1 VTAGMTRWG
10 LPGRPPA
17 VGGPGRAATVALAPP
32 SWLRS
37 GLGYWLDSLGAMLRF
52 EFGRARSWAGMMV
65 LVQTFMGAGM
75 ALMYGFFY
83 PHIGP
88 LRALYIATGAPVL
101 ALIPLGFVMLPST
114 ITIERLEGTFD
125 YVWSLPA
132 PRSAQVVAA
141 FALYSL
147 IALPG
152 TVLALV
158 VAAWRYDAPL
168 SLSPLLAPAL
178 VACALVA
185 ITVGY
190 GMALVVS
197 EPMIMNLITNAL
209 VFFVLL
215 FSPIVFPASQ
225 LPGWLYDVHRVL
237 PFYNMA
243 VVIRAGLTQGVV
255 SDVTTSFVVL
265 AAWAAAGCSATAWAI
280 GRRR

>member
-1 VTAGMTRWG
+1 
-10 LPGRPPA
+10 
-17 VGGPGRAATVALAPP
+17 
-32 SWLRS
+32 
-37 GLGYWLDSLGAMLRF
+37 LDSLGAMLRF

>member
-1 VTAGMTRWG
+1 VTAPITSRGE
-10 LPGRPPA
+10 PS
-17 VGGPGRAATVALAPP
+17 RAATGARVNLTPAVPLMPP

-37 GLGYWLDSLGAMLRF
+37 GLGYWFGSVGAMLRF
-52 EFGRARSWAGMMV
+52 EFGRVRAWAGMMV
-65 LVQTFMGAGM
+65 IVQTFMGAGM

-88 LRALYIATGAPVL
+88 TQALYIATGAPVL

-114 ITIERLEGTFD
+114 ITVERLEGTFD

-132 PRSAQVVAA
+132 PRSAQAVAA

-158 VAAWRYDAPL
+158 VAAWRYDAHL
-168 SLSPLLAPAL
+168 SLSPILAPSL
-178 VACALVA
+178 VVCAMVA

-197 EPMIMNLITNAL
+197 EPMVMNLIANAL

-225 LPGWLYDVHRVL
+225 LPQWLYDVHRVL

-265 AAWAAAGCSATAWAI
+265 AAWAAAGCTATAWAV

>member
-1 VTAGMTRWG
+1 MNANG
-10 LPGRPPA
+10 
-17 VGGPGRAATVALAPP
+17 AATVPFTPP
-32 SWLRS
+32 SSLRS
-37 GLGYWLDSLGAMLRF
+37 GLGYWLESVRTMFRF
-52 EFGRARSWAGMMV
+52 EFGRVRAWAGMMV

-83 PHIGP
+83 PHVSP
-88 LRALYIATGAPVL
+88 TEALYIATGAPVL

-114 ITIERLEGTFD
+114 ITVERLEGTFD

-132 PRSAQVVAA
+132 PRSAQAVAV

-158 VAAWRYDAPL
+158 VAAWRYDVVL
-168 SLSPLLAPAL
+168 TLSPLLGPSL
-178 VACALVA
+178 VACAMVA
-185 ITVGY
+185 IAVGY
-190 GMALVVS
+190 GMALVVAQ
-197 EPMIMNLITNAL
+197 PMIMNLISNAL

-225 LPGWLYDVHRVL
+225 LPEWLYDVHRVL

-255 SDVTTSFVVL
+255 TDVTTSFVVL
-265 AAWAAAGCSATAWAI
+265 AAWAAAGCAATAWAV
-280 GRRR
+280 RKHR